1 MRNFVFDKIPHILI
15 DIEGNGKWGR
25 SPNKASLAINAL
37 LVFVLKY
44 SHTTHLPLIN
54 HAQACR

>member
-37 LVFVLKY
+37 LVNGGNGDAPQTKQV
-44 SHTTHLPLIN
+44 
-54 HAQACR
+54 